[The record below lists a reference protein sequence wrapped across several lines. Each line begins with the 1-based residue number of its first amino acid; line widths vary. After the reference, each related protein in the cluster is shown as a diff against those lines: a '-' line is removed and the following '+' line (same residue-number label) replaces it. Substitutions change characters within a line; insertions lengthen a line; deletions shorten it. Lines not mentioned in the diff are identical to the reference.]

1 MDLDSL
7 LRLSKPYLIC
17 PDIDCNRV
25 LDSVR
30 IALAGILTSLALAI
44 PLAFRGVLQIVI
56 PGVGYSATLGSHVP
70 EMLSVV
76 AGPWVAAVV
85 GVGSTVGFMVT
96 LGPVV
101 AARASSH
108 ILFGVAAAIA
118 VKKGMSYPKALF
130 LVALPIH
137 AVFEALV
144 VMPFGVPL
152 AGALVNLAGASVHH
166 VMDAAISIVVIRSA
180 TPVLRRLNL
189 HGIR

>member
-1 MDLDSL
+1 
-7 LRLSKPYLIC
+7 
-17 PDIDCNRV
+17 

-56 PGVGYSATLGSHVP
+56 PAVGYSATVGSHVP

-76 AGPWVAAVV
+76 GGPWVAAVV
-85 GVGSTVGFMVT
+85 GVGSTVGFMAT

-108 ILFGVAAAIA
+108 IIFGVAAAIA
-118 VKKGMSYPKALF
+118 VKRGMSYPKALF

-137 AVFEALV
+137 ATYEALV

-152 AGALVNLAGASVHH
+152 AGALINLVGASIHH
-166 VMDAAISIVVIRSA
+166 SIDAAISIIVIRA
-180 TPVLRRLNL
+180 AAPVLKSLNL
-189 HGIR
+189 YGVR